1 MTDGEAGVQPM
12 AAAVGTAAMDPMR
25 GVPGGDVIMTRG
37 IPADWSRWTVCFAAA
52 AAAKEPP
59 SAGKE
64 EFSLHSRA
72 SSVMVGAPPDPE
84 VFCNMGAE
92 SAKHVGVPGMLAW
105 RPAAFGEP
113 AAPEAYNH
121 GGGGEFPLV
130 GFGVGC
136 RGASAASSSCR
147 ASGAGEACVQDR
159 GGITRGDARH
169 GLCAVR
175 ILGVL
180 AVEE

>member
-37 IPADWSRWTVCFAAA
+37 MPADWSRWTVCFAAA

-64 EFSLHSRA
+64 EFS
-72 SSVMVGAPPDPE
+72 PE